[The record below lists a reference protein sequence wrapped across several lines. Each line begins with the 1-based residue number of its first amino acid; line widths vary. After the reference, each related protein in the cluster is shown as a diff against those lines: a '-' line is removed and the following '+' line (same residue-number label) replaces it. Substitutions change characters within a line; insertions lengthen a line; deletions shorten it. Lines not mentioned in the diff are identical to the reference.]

1 MRLMLAAIG
10 ATVIT
15 GCSTLST
22 PVPPNYTG
30 PLVQLADTGYLESSH
45 RGAFLNA
52 VTGHQESSGRG
63 VFFAAVEINGQ
74 AINNAYRE
82 TRLAS
87 QGRGFGLRPVYT
99 RRDVP
104 VLPMQVALSGGHES
118 AAPIEAILFAAAG
131 DHLSVNGVVTFNPSE
146 GRSYF
151 VTGELKKERSCIWIA
166 DTTSKQ
172 PVTEKICN
180 K

>member
-1 MRLMLAAIG
+1 MKAILAAICVTTI
-10 ATVIT
+10 A

-22 PVPPNYTG
+22 PVPENYNG
-30 PLVQLADTGYLESSH
+30 PLVKLADTGYLE
-45 RGAFLNA
+45 RG
-52 VTGHQESSGRG
+52 GRG
-63 VFFAAVEINGQ
+63 VFFTAVEINEKS
-74 AINNAYRE
+74 INNASRE

-87 QGRGFGLRPVYT
+87 QGGGFGLTPVFT
-99 RRDVP
+99 TRDVP
-104 VLPMQVALSGGHES
+104 VLSMQVKLSGGHQS
-118 AAPIEAILFAAAG
+118 AAPIQAILLSAAG
-131 DHLSVNGVVTFNPSE
+131 EHLSVEGVVTFKPSE

-151 VTGELKKERSCIWIA
+151 VTGELKKEKSCIWIA